1 MTDGATI
8 NWDTSAIQVAQVT
21 LAGNRTFA
29 APTNLIDGAF
39 YALIIIQDGTG
50 SRTATFNSVF
60 KFTGGTAPT
69 LTTTANARDILVFQ
83 SNGTNLYES
92 GRVIKSKL
100 MFALVQDDAFVRIVN
115 SNKGIEIDDNQYPK
129 TIFTLWTQAEREA
142 IGIFEVVLI
151 QLIRKTKNI
160 ILILML
166 IIPIPLVLLGSWG
179 TATAKPLDN
188 VLFEDGDEIPSDKA
202 VGDIK
207 QYGLKPQHK
216 QRVNDQANGLLSK
229 YDWYVIR
236 NTEDNTKSIPSDI
249 STYRTIVRTKA
260 NKGIQI
266 DNAST
271 VDALK
276 ALYQYTEQDDG
287 IFTRPL
293 AEFPEEL

>member
-1 MTDGATI
+1 
-8 NWDTSAIQVAQVT
+8 
-21 LAGNRTFA
+21 
-29 APTNLIDGAF
+29 
-39 YALIIIQDGTG
+39 
-50 SRTATFNSVF
+50 
-60 KFTGGTAPT
+60 
-69 LTTTANARDILVFQ
+69 
-83 SNGTNLYES
+83 
-92 GRVIKSKL
+92 

-115 SNKGIEIDDNQYPK
+115 SNKGIVINDNQYPK

-142 IGIFEVVLI
+142 VGIFEVVLDTTNKKDEEYYI
-151 QLIRKTKNI
+151 NTD
-160 ILILML
+160 
-166 IIPIPLVLLGSWG
+166 VSYSYSSGVVSGSWG

-188 VLFEDGDEIPSDKA
+188 VLWADGDEDMPSDVS

-236 NTEDNTKSIPSDI
+236 NTEDSTKSIPSNV
-249 STYRTIVRTKA
+249 STYRTNVRTKA
-260 NKGIQI
+260 NEMCTQI

-271 VDALK
+271 VDELK

-287 IFTRPL
+287 TFTRPL